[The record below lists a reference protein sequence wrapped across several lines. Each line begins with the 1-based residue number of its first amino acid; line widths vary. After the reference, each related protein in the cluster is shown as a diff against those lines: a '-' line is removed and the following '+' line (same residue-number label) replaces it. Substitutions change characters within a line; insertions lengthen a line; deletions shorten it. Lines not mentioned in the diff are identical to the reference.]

1 MTDADRPRFTAE
13 TLAFRAG
20 VPLRTVRFY
29 VQEKLIDP
37 PLGRGRGAHF
47 TEHHLAQLQQ
57 ARTLQNAGFT
67 LEAIRERRGELSL
80 GLRVMASFDAM
91 WLQAQAG
98 VPLVDPGAQTRE
110 YVRALRA
117 FWYGQPDSTESDAEE
132 DGLDPSRSIRIPMAE
147 GVELLV
153 AEDRALPSPRQ
164 LVEIALFIRKIF
176 GKR

>member
-1 MTDADRPRFTAE
+1 MTNDDRPRFTAE

-67 LEAIRERRGELSL
+67 LEAIRARQGDLSL
-80 GLRVMASFDAM
+80 GVRVMASFDAM

-98 VPLVDPGAQTRE
+98 ATPADPQAQTE
-110 YVRALRA
+110 VYLRALRA
-117 FWYGQPDSTESDAEE
+117 VWYGQPESGENGPEE
-132 DGLDPSRSIRIPMAE
+132 DGLDPAQAIRIPMAD
-147 GVELLV
+147 GIELLV

-164 LVEIALFIRKIF
+164 LVEVALFIRKIF